1 MFENFEIRITP
12 SANKHGVDNDSILY
26 GLEQCI
32 YDEVLENEPNKTLA
46 IGFDKKGELI
56 EIIFSVVSENKIVV
70 FHSMKCRKTF
80 IERIDNDVW

>member
-12 SANKHGVDNDSILY
+12 SANKHGVDNDNILY

-32 YDEVLENEPNKTLA
+32 YDEVIENEPNKTLA

-56 EIIFSVVSENKIVV
+56 EIIFSVVSENKLVV
-70 FHSMKCRKTF
+70 FHCMKCRKSF
-80 IERIDNDVW
+80 IERIDNDV

>member
-1 MFENFEIRITP
+1 MFEKFEIRITP
-12 SANKHGVDNDSILY
+12 SANKHGVDNDSIIY

-32 YDEVLENEPNKTLA
+32 YDEVLENEPNKSLA

>member
-46 IGFDKKGELI
+46 VGFDKKGELI
-56 EIIFSVVSENKIVV
+56 EIIFSVVSENRIVV
-70 FHSMKCRKTF
+70 FHSMKCRKFF
-80 IERIDNDVW
+80 IERIGIGV

>member
-1 MFENFEIRITP
+1 MFDNLEIRITP
-12 SANKHGVDNDSILY
+12 SANKHGVDNDNILY

-32 YDEVLENEPNKTLA
+32 YDEILDNEPNKTLA

-56 EIIFSVVSENKIVV
+56 EIIFSVVSENKIVI
-70 FHSMKCRKTF
+70 FHSMKCRKSF

>member
-12 SANKHGVDNDSILY
+12 SANKHGVDNNSILY
-26 GLEQCI
+26 GLQRCI

-46 IGFDKKGELI
+46 IGFDKKGGLI

-70 FHSMKCRKTF
+70 FHSMKCRKSF
-80 IERIDNDVW
+80 IERIGSDV